1 MNISF
6 KIFLEGH
13 DNVVLIKGDLMDFDW
28 DTLREKII
36 ENSNN
41 SYFKS
46 QNLSLNNNDKFILV
60 FKENENF
67 NFPVDLDLS
76 KLSSIYNEFTFSY
89 LISKLEEY
97 FEQKKFLD
105 LKIKFN
111 LKKTNEESNLELQKY
126 GICLKNAL
134 IDAWKNEKENIKKE
148 LNEEELNN
156 IKINYLYSS
165 KNINKIDKN
174 KNNKNNNDN
183 NNNIVCN
190 NCLTNYF
197 YKYRYMC
204 SYCDNYN
211 LCPKCY
217 GTDSHNLEHNFIV
230 FKQPEN
236 DNDNDKD
243 KDNISQYDNKIS
255 PNYIEFK
262 NKKDSFEV
270 KFKLAN
276 TGGVDLKDCF
286 IGYINFDKNYLYCDK
301 YKIGENFERNEIKD
315 INLKIFFHKCE
326 YLENMDFSINT
337 FEGHF
342 RMFNKNGM
350 PFGDILKIKVIND
363 NKLV

>member
-6 KIFLEGH
+6 KIFLEEIGK
-13 DNVVLIKGDLMDFDW
+13 VVLIKGDLMDYDW

-41 SYFKS
+41 SYFKN
-46 QNLSLNNNDKFILV
+46 QNLSLNNNDKFILE
-60 FKENENF
+60 FK
-67 NFPVDLDLS
+67 PIDLPGLDLS
-76 KLSSIYNEFTFSY
+76 KLSSSIYNEFTFSY
-89 LISKLEEY
+89 FISKSEEY
-97 FEQKKFLD
+97 YKKNKRGLRV
-105 LKIKFN
+105 KFI
-111 LKKTNEESNLELQKY
+111 LKKTNKEPNLELEKY

-134 IDAWKNEKENIKKE
+134 NDVWKNEKENIKKE
-148 LNEEELNN
+148 LNEKELTN
-156 IKINYLYSS
+156 IKINYLYSN

-217 GTDSHNLEHNFIV
+217 GTDNHNKEHNFIV
-230 FKQPEN
+230 FKQPQN
-236 DNDNDKD
+236 DNDN
-243 KDNISQYDNKIS
+243 DNISQYDNKIN
-255 PNYIEFK
+255 PNYIELK

-270 KFKLAN
+270 NFKLAN
-276 TGGVDLKDCF
+276 TGGNDLIDCF

-301 YKIGENFERNEIKD
+301 YEIKQNFENFEKNEIKD
-315 INLKIFFHKCE
+315 IKLKIHFHKYE
-326 YLENMDFSINT
+326 YLENIDFTINT

-342 RMFNKNGM
+342 RMFNKNGI
-350 PFGDILKIKVIND
+350 PFGDILKIKVINE
-363 NKLV
+363 NKIN